1 MINKLVSI
9 LVPTY
14 NRPKLL
20 QRTLDS
26 LVSQSYDNIEMI
38 VVNDA
43 GQDVQAVI
51 DQFDDPRIKYFQNE
65 KNVGLAATRN
75 VALKK
80 SKGLY
85 LCLLDDDDIY
95 LKYAIEFRM
104 YMINKLKADIVY
116 TRALKDIWEKIEG
129 TGNYRSV
136 GKQLYWDSNFDSDRI
151 LIQNISPC
159 CCPLFSRKAWDDSGN
174 YMFDE
179 TMTTTE
185 DHDMWIALSRKTKF
199 EELKLIDCEC
209 SFRKEPNGQ
218 MTGNL
223 DFFPNWIITFKKWR
237 HTAENL
243 SYVTAAQ
250 NNIIKSVG
258 RNPEDYGL

>member
-1 MINKLVSI
+1 MNNPLVTI
-9 LVPTY
+9 ITPTY
-14 NRPKLL
+14 NRPNLL
-20 QRTLDS
+20 RRTLNS
-26 LVSQSYDNIEMI
+26 LINQSYKNIEMI

-43 GQDVQAVI
+43 GQNVKSII
-51 DQFDDPRIKYFQNE
+51 DELDDPRIKYFQNE

-80 SKGLY
+80 SKGTY

-104 YMINKLKADIVY
+104 YMMKKLNAEIVY
-116 TRALKDIWEKIEG
+116 TRALKDIWEKKEKGYVSI
-129 TGNYRSV
+129 R
-136 GKQLYWDSNFDSDRI
+136 KQLYWDSPFDTDLI

-185 DHDMWIALSRKTKF
+185 DHDFFIALSRKTKF

-237 HTAENL
+237 HTAKNL
-243 SYVTAAQ
+243 QHVTEAQ

-258 RNPEDYGL
+258 RNPEDYEL